1 MEQNPQ
7 ANTSQSVHAQASL
20 QKFYENYKEAAQK
33 SGASEDD
40 LLALFQTFC
49 KRVEHHIQTPYQFP
63 PYHKAIREPFDYY
76 ALGLEFIRPLI
87 DFTHSTLT
95 GQKNLE
101 KINQA
106 IENKENVILLANHQ
120 TEIDPQVISLFLE
133 KKSPQLASEMIFM
146 AGHRV
151 VQDPLATPMSLGRN
165 LLCIYSK
172 KYIDQPAE
180 KKAEK
185 LLHNRRTLKIM
196 EELLHE
202 GGKCIYV
209 APSGG
214 RDRMDEKGCLQPALF
229 DADSIEMLYLISKKS
244 GTPTH
249 FHALSLYTYPL
260 LPPPKEVHVG
270 LGEVRSTTFAPV
282 HLAFG
287 AEFEMEKLAA
297 DVSEKQER
305 KKRRAELIW
314 QEVAAAYDKFPVH

>member
-7 ANTSQSVHAQASL
+7 VDAALKSL

-33 SGASEDD
+33 GGASSDS
-40 LLALFQTFC
+40 LRSLFQTFC
-49 KRVEHHIQTPYQFP
+49 KLVEDHIKNPYQFP
-63 PYHKAIREPFDYY
+63 PYHAAIRTPFDYY

-87 DFTHSTLT
+87 DFKNSTLV
-95 GQKNLE
+95 GEENLRN
-101 KINQA
+101 ISRA
-106 IENKENVILLANHQ
+106 IENKENVILLSNHQ

-133 KKSPQLASEMIFM
+133 KKAPNLASEMIFM

-151 VQDPLATPMSLGRN
+151 IQDPLATPMSMGRN

-172 KYIDQPAE
+172 KYMDHPAE

-196 EELLHE
+196 EELLRE

-214 RDRMDEKGCLQPALF
+214 RDRMDENGHIKPDLF
-229 DADSIEMLYLISKKS
+229 DADSLEMLYLIAKKS

-249 FHALSLYTYPL
+249 FYTLSLFTYPL
-260 LPPPKEVHVG
+260 LPPPKDVHLE
-270 LGEVRSTTFAPV
+270 LGEARSTAFAPV

-287 AEFEMEKLAA
+287 PEFDMEHLAA
-297 DVSEKQER
+297 DVSDKQER
-305 KKRRAELIW
+305 RKQRAELIW
-314 QEVAAAYDKFPVH
+314 QEVVRAYERFPIN